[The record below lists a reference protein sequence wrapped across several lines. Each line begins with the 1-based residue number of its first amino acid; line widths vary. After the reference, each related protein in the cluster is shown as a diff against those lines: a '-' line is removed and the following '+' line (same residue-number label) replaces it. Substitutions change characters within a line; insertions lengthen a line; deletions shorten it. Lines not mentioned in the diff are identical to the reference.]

1 MKNEKIILNLWVCLL
16 SFCLNGQINN
26 DLKAKLDSI
35 QSLDQSI
42 RIEVS
47 NVMSNKDYLDSLSKT
62 DGFVMSVYVKN
73 LMLKQESIDKTN
85 LTFIDSIISVFGYP
99 GKTIVG
105 ERTCQTAWYII
116 QHSDKID
123 KYYKLLHIASKKGEI
138 PDSLFAKTQD
148 RFRIMQGKKQ
158 LFGTQAECLPND
170 TGNFD
175 CFISP
180 ILNTKKVNKRR
191 KKVGFTQTIEEYARV
206 NGYRLKNKNDN

>member
-1 MKNEKIILNLWVCLL
+1 MKKNILNLWVCLS
-16 SFCLNGQINN
+16 SFCLNGQINY

-42 RIEVS
+42 RIEVF
-47 NVMSNKDYLDSLSKT
+47 NVMSNKDHLDSLSKI
-62 DGFVMSVYVKN
+62 DGFVMSDFVKN
-73 LMLKQESIDKTN
+73 VMLKQEYIDKTN
-85 LTFIDSIISVFGYP
+85 LAFIDSIIKVFGYP
-99 GKTIVG
+99 GKKLVG
-105 ERTCQTAWYII
+105 ETTCQTTWYVI

-123 KYYKLLHIASKKGEI
+123 YYYKLLHRVSKKGEI

-170 TGNFD
+170 KGNFD